1 MNSVWNK
8 EEYANTAQRGRSC
21 AMSNIGMKNKGQGS
35 LLVMI
40 TKQTMQFIEGSTV
53 CQTNLGGSRK

>member
-21 AMSNIGMKNKGQGS
+21 AMSNIGKKKQGQI
-35 LLVMI
+35 I
-40 TKQTMQFIEGSTV
+40 TCDDYK
-53 CQTNLGGSRK
+53 TNHVVHRR